1 MPAKDPKEVFLML
14 LSHVRQGTERATK
27 LHDEIGEI
35 AKDPEVKEAIEAR
48 TFISKGV
55 LARLDECF
63 KILGEKP
70 VQLSG
75 ELRETFIEDFRK
87 EFNEIQS
94 PVARRLY
101 VLAKLI
107 RLTHMRIGE
116 YVALTAAADLAGHHG
131 VAVLL
136 ETCLADKL
144 AFVERNRRLIRRIAE
159 ARVAERRRKRQGKR
173 ESPNPPN
180 VSRDAHPPLQRK
192 SPPPKR
198 QLRTPMGMRFSATRG

>member
-1 MPAKDPKEVFLML
+1 ML

-27 LHDEIGEI
+27 FYDEIGDI

-48 TFISKGV
+48 AFVSKGV

-63 KILGEKP
+63 RILGEKP

-75 ELRETFIEDFRK
+75 ELREMLVEELHK

-107 RLTHMRIGE
+107 RLTHVRIGE

-131 VAVLL
+131 WPS
-136 ETCLADKL
+136 CLKL
-144 AFVERNRRLIRRIAE
+144 A
-159 ARVAERRRKRQGKR
+159 
-173 ESPNPPN
+173 
-180 VSRDAHPPLQRK
+180 
-192 SPPPKR
+192 
-198 QLRTPMGMRFSATRG
+198 

>member
-1 MPAKDPKEVFLML
+1 MPVKDPKEVFLML
-14 LSHVRQGTERATK
+14 LSHVRQGTEKSAK
-27 LHDEIGEI
+27 FYDEIGNI
-35 AKDPEVKEAIEAR
+35 AKDPQIKEAIEAR
-48 TFISKGV
+48 AFVSKSV

-63 KILGEKP
+63 RILGEKP
-70 VQLSG
+70 MQLSG
-75 ELRETFIEDFRK
+75 ELREMLIEEFRK

-107 RLTHMRIGE
+107 RLTHIRIGE
-116 YVALTAAADLAGHHG
+116 YVALTAAADLVGHHG

-159 ARVAERRRKRQGKR
+159 ERVAERL
-173 ESPNPPN
+173 
-180 VSRDAHPPLQRK
+180 A
-192 SPPPKR
+192 
-198 QLRTPMGMRFSATRG
+198 A

>member
-1 MPAKDPKEVFLML
+1 MPEKDPREVFLML
-14 LSHVRQGTERATK
+14 LSHVRQGTERGAK
-27 LHDEIGEI
+27 LYEEIGEI

-48 TFISKGV
+48 AFVAKGV

-63 KILGEKP
+63 RILGEKP

-87 EFNEIQS
+87 EFHEIQS

-116 YVALTAAADLAGHHG
+116 YVALTAAADFAGHHG

-136 ETCLADKL
+136 ESCLADKL

-159 ARVAERRRKRQGKR
+159 ERVAERL
-173 ESPNPPN
+173 
-180 VSRDAHPPLQRK
+180 A
-192 SPPPKR
+192 
-198 QLRTPMGMRFSATRG
+198 A

>member
-14 LSHVRQGTERATK
+14 LSHVRQGTERGAK
-27 LHDEIGEI
+27 FYDEIGDI
-35 AKDPEVKEAIEAR
+35 AKDPQIKEAIEAR
-48 TFISKGV
+48 AFVSKSV
-55 LARLDECF
+55 LAKLDECF
-63 KILGEKP
+63 RILGEKP
-70 VQLSG
+70 MQLSG
-75 ELRETFIEDFRK
+75 ELREMLIEEFRK

-116 YVALTAAADLAGHHG
+116 YVALTAAADLVGHHG

-159 ARVAERRRKRQGKR
+159 ERVAERL
-173 ESPNPPN
+173 
-180 VSRDAHPPLQRK
+180 A
-192 SPPPKR
+192 
-198 QLRTPMGMRFSATRG
+198 A

>member
-1 MPAKDPKEVFLML
+1 MRSAPCALAPSHPFHVMPSRITRNSHRPRASDRTMVALKHHLACRCLKLDGRVTISRETHEDEHQAKL
-14 LSHVRQGTERATK
+14 LQ
-27 LHDEIGEI
+27 
-35 AKDPEVKEAIEAR
+35 R
-48 TFISKGV
+48 T
-55 LARLDECF
+55 
-63 KILGEKP
+63 
-70 VQLSG
+70 SG
-75 ELRETFIEDFRK
+75 DLRETFIEDFRK

-144 AFVERNRRLIRRIAE
+144 AFVDRNRRLIRRIAE
-159 ARVAERRRKRQGKR
+159 ARVAERL
-173 ESPNPPN
+173 
-180 VSRDAHPPLQRK
+180 A
-192 SPPPKR
+192 
-198 QLRTPMGMRFSATRG
+198 A

>member
-1 MPAKDPKEVFLML
+1 MEVISMPTRDPREVFLLL
-14 LSHVRQGTERATK
+14 LSHVRQATEK
-27 LHDEIGEI
+27 GSKFYDEVGDI
-35 AKDPEVKEAIEAR
+35 AKDPEIKEALEAR
-48 TFISKGV
+48 AFVSKSV
-55 LARLDECF
+55 LARIDECF
-63 KILGEKP
+63 RILGEKP

-75 ELRETFIEDFRK
+75 EFREMLIEDFRK
-87 EFNEIQS
+87 ELNEIQS

-107 RLTHMRIGE
+107 RLTHLRIGE

-159 ARVAERRRKRQGKR
+159 ARVAERL
-173 ESPNPPN
+173 
-180 VSRDAHPPLQRK
+180 A
-192 SPPPKR
+192 
-198 QLRTPMGMRFSATRG
+198 A

>member
-1 MPAKDPKEVFLML
+1 MPVKDPKEVFLML
-14 LSHVRQGTERATK
+14 LSHVRQGTEKSAK
-27 LHDEIGEI
+27 FYDEIGDI
-35 AKDPEVKEAIEAR
+35 AKDPQIKEAIEAR
-48 TFISKGV
+48 AFVSKSV
-55 LARLDECF
+55 LAKLDECF
-63 KILGEKP
+63 RILGEKP
-70 VQLSG
+70 TQLSG
-75 ELRETFIEDFRK
+75 ELREMLIEEFRK

-144 AFVERNRRLIRRIAE
+144 AFVERNRRLIRRIVE
-159 ARVAERRRKRQGKR
+159 ARVAERL
-173 ESPNPPN
+173 
-180 VSRDAHPPLQRK
+180 A
-192 SPPPKR
+192 
-198 QLRTPMGMRFSATRG
+198 A

>member
-1 MPAKDPKEVFLML
+1 MPAKDPKDVFLIL
-14 LSHVRQGTERATK
+14 LSHVRQATERGTK
-27 LHDEIGEI
+27 FYDEIGDI
-35 AKDPEVKEAIEAR
+35 ARDPEVKEAIEAR
-48 TFISKGV
+48 AFISKGV
-55 LARLDECF
+55 LAKLDQCF

-75 ELRETFIEDFRK
+75 ELREMLVEEFRK

-107 RLTHMRIGE
+107 RLTHIRIGE

-159 ARVAERRRKRQGKR
+159 ERIAERL
-173 ESPNPPN
+173 
-180 VSRDAHPPLQRK
+180 A
-192 SPPPKR
+192 
-198 QLRTPMGMRFSATRG
+198 A

>member
-1 MPAKDPKEVFLML
+1 MPARDPKEVFLML

-27 LHDEIGEI
+27 VYDEIGDI
-35 AKDPEVKEAIEAR
+35 AKDPEIKEAIEAR
-48 TFISKGV
+48 AFISKSV
-55 LARLDECF
+55 LAKLDECF
-63 KILGEKP
+63 RILGEKP

-75 ELRETFIEDFRK
+75 ELREAFIDDFRK

-144 AFVERNRRLIRRIAE
+144 AFVERNRRLIRRVAE
-159 ARVAERRRKRQGKR
+159 ARVAERL
-173 ESPNPPN
+173 
-180 VSRDAHPPLQRK
+180 A
-192 SPPPKR
+192 
-198 QLRTPMGMRFSATRG
+198 A

>member
-1 MPAKDPKEVFLML
+1 
-14 LSHVRQGTERATK
+14 
-27 LHDEIGEI
+27 
-35 AKDPEVKEAIEAR
+35 
-48 TFISKGV
+48 
-55 LARLDECF
+55 LDQCF
-63 KILGEKP
+63 KILDEKP

-75 ELRETFIEDFRK
+75 DLRETFIEDFRK

-159 ARVAERRRKRQGKR
+159 ARVAERL
-173 ESPNPPN
+173 
-180 VSRDAHPPLQRK
+180 A
-192 SPPPKR
+192 
-198 QLRTPMGMRFSATRG
+198 A

>member
-14 LSHVRQGTERATK
+14 LSHVRQGTERGAK
-27 LHDEIGEI
+27 LYEEIGEI

-48 TFISKGV
+48 AFIAKGV

-63 KILGEKP
+63 RILGEKP

-87 EFNEIQS
+87 EFHEIQS

-116 YVALTAAADLAGHHG
+116 YVALTAAADFAGHHG

-136 ETCLADKL
+136 ESCLADKL

-159 ARVAERRRKRQGKR
+159 ARLAERL
-173 ESPNPPN
+173 
-180 VSRDAHPPLQRK
+180 A
-192 SPPPKR
+192 
-198 QLRTPMGMRFSATRG
+198 A

>member
-1 MPAKDPKEVFLML
+1 MPEKDPREVFLML
-14 LSHVRQGTERATK
+14 LSHVRQGTEKSAK
-27 LHDEIGEI
+27 FYDEIGDV
-35 AKDPEVKEAIEAR
+35 AKDPQIKEAIEAR
-48 TFISKGV
+48 AFVSKSV

-63 KILGEKP
+63 RILGEKP
-70 VQLSG
+70 TQLSG
-75 ELRETFIEDFRK
+75 ELREMLIEEFRK

-116 YVALTAAADLAGHHG
+116 YVALTAAADLVGHHG

-159 ARVAERRRKRQGKR
+159 ERVAERL
-173 ESPNPPN
+173 
-180 VSRDAHPPLQRK
+180 A
-192 SPPPKR
+192 
-198 QLRTPMGMRFSATRG
+198 A

>member
-1 MPAKDPKEVFLML
+1 MAAKDPKEVFLML

-27 LHDEIGEI
+27 VYDEIGDI
-35 AKDPEVKEAIEAR
+35 AKDPEIKEAIEAR
-48 TFISKGV
+48 AFVSKSV
-55 LARLDECF
+55 LAKLDECF
-63 KILGEKP
+63 RILGEKP

-75 ELRETFIEDFRK
+75 ELREMLIEDFRK

-107 RLTHMRIGE
+107 RLTHIRIGE

-159 ARVAERRRKRQGKR
+159 ERIAERL
-173 ESPNPPN
+173 
-180 VSRDAHPPLQRK
+180 A
-192 SPPPKR
+192 
-198 QLRTPMGMRFSATRG
+198 A

>member
-1 MPAKDPKEVFLML
+1 MPAKDPKDVFLML
-14 LSHVRQGTERATK
+14 LSHVRQGTERGAK
-27 LHDEIGEI
+27 LYDEIGDI
-35 AKDPEVKEAIEAR
+35 AKDPEIKEAIEAR
-48 TFISKGV
+48 AFVSKSV

-63 KILGEKP
+63 RILGEKP

-75 ELRETFIEDFRK
+75 EHREMVIEDFRK

-107 RLTHMRIGE
+107 RLTHIRIGE
-116 YVALTAAADLAGHHG
+116 YVALSAAADLVGHHG

-159 ARVAERRRKRQGKR
+159 ERVA
-173 ESPNPPN
+173 
-180 VSRDAHPPLQRK
+180 QR
-192 SPPPKR
+192 
-198 QLRTPMGMRFSATRG
+198 LAA

>member
-14 LSHVRQGTERATK
+14 LSHVRQGTEKSAK
-27 LHDEIGEI
+27 FYDEIGDI
-35 AKDPEVKEAIEAR
+35 AKDPQIKEAIEAR
-48 TFISKGV
+48 AFVSKSV

-63 KILGEKP
+63 RILGEKP
-70 VQLSG
+70 TQLSG
-75 ELRETFIEDFRK
+75 ELREMLIEEFRK

-116 YVALTAAADLAGHHG
+116 YVALTAAADLVGHHG

-159 ARVAERRRKRQGKR
+159 ERVAERR
-173 ESPNPPN
+173 
-180 VSRDAHPPLQRK
+180 A
-192 SPPPKR
+192 
-198 QLRTPMGMRFSATRG
+198 A

>member
-1 MPAKDPKEVFLML
+1 MPARDPKDVFLML
-14 LSHVRQGTERATK
+14 LSHVRQVTERGAK
-27 LHDEIGEI
+27 VYDEIGEL
-35 AKDPEVKEAIEAR
+35 AKDPEIKEAVEAR
-48 TFISKGV
+48 AFITKGV
-55 LARLDECF
+55 LTRLDECF
-63 KILGEKP
+63 RILGEKP
-70 VQLSG
+70 LQLSG

-144 AFVERNRRLIRRIAE
+144 AFVERNRRLIRRIAQE
-159 ARVAERRRKRQGKR
+159 RVAERL
-173 ESPNPPN
+173 
-180 VSRDAHPPLQRK
+180 A
-192 SPPPKR
+192 
-198 QLRTPMGMRFSATRG
+198 A

>member
-27 LHDEIGEI
+27 LYDEIGDL
-35 AKDPEVKEAIEAR
+35 ARDPEIKEAIEAR
-48 TFISKGV
+48 AFISKGV
-55 LARLDECF
+55 LAKLDESF

-75 ELRETFIEDFRK
+75 ELRDTFIEDFRK

-94 PVARRLY
+94 PVGRRLY

-116 YVALTAAADLAGHHG
+116 YVALTAAADVAGHHG

-136 ETCLADKL
+136 ETCLADKV
-144 AFVERNRRLIRRIAE
+144 AFVERNRRLIRRIVE
-159 ARVAERRRKRQGKR
+159 ARVAERL
-173 ESPNPPN
+173 
-180 VSRDAHPPLQRK
+180 A
-192 SPPPKR
+192 
-198 QLRTPMGMRFSATRG
+198 A

>member
-1 MPAKDPKEVFLML
+1 MPTRDPREVFLML
-14 LSHVRQGTERATK
+14 LSHVRQATEK
-27 LHDEIGEI
+27 GSKFYDEVGDI
-35 AKDPEVKEAIEAR
+35 AKDPEIKEALEAR
-48 TFISKGV
+48 AFVSKSV
-55 LARLDECF
+55 LARIDECF
-63 KILGEKP
+63 RILGEKP

-75 ELRETFIEDFRK
+75 EFREMLIEDFRK
-87 EFNEIQS
+87 ELNEIQS

-107 RLTHMRIGE
+107 RLTHLRIGE

-159 ARVAERRRKRQGKR
+159 ERIAERI
-173 ESPNPPN
+173 
-180 VSRDAHPPLQRK
+180 A
-192 SPPPKR
+192 
-198 QLRTPMGMRFSATRG
+198 A

>member
-1 MPAKDPKEVFLML
+1 MVTPTAASVPLFENQPDGGKFMPARDPKEVFLLL
-14 LSHVRQGTERATK
+14 LSHVRQDTERATK
-27 LHDEIGEI
+27 VYDEIGDV
-35 AKDPEVKEAIEAR
+35 AKDPEVKEALEAR
-48 TFISKGV
+48 AFVSQGV
-55 LARLDECF
+55 LAKLDQCF

-87 EFNEIQS
+87 ELNEIQS

-116 YVALTAAADLAGHHG
+116 YVALTAAADVAGHHG

-136 ETCLADKL
+136 DSCLADKL

-159 ARVAERRRKRQGKR
+159 ARLAERL
-173 ESPNPPN
+173 
-180 VSRDAHPPLQRK
+180 A
-192 SPPPKR
+192 
-198 QLRTPMGMRFSATRG
+198 A